1 MSFNKR
7 GFTITEIL
15 VAGVLFLVLGS
26 LIFIA
31 VTKALQSVSSSI
43 GEGKQTATAAVTL
56 DNLLFDIKHAGYGIS
71 VDENSTVISY
81 CNGSGSNDACI
92 VANDVGA
99 KDNKVLLLKETT
111 NILDTGC
118 SDDDPDFGFGFVMWN
133 GSSVVYNATSCDVC
147 GSYKDNISCEW
158 LDGEKKHLGNDTC
171 CNAPNSSLA
180 FGFPIDTDTACQK
193 YGNGLGSGGNAS
205 RACCNKQYCTGIV
218 WYLNEVSTPNYCFN
232 STSVL
237 YRKTTNSTGGYQP
250 AVPVLNCVA
259 DWDIWF
265 GLDTDGDGNVD
276 TWVNNFPTSGGM
288 TNAQIKKQLK
298 LVKVY
303 FFIQASYSPNKDYD
317 YCSSQAAD
325 CDDTCGNGYVL
336 GDRLRDS
343 DGTVHNVCLKHP
355 SDPNWV
361 HYRWNILTLTVASFP
376 DIP

>member
-1 MSFNKR
+1 MSFNRK

-15 VAGVLFLVLGS
+15 IAGVLFLVLGS

-43 GEGKQTATAAVTL
+43 GEGKQTATAAVNL

-81 CNGSGSNDACI
+81 CGGSTSSGYNDACR
-92 VANDVGA
+92 VAVYDIKPV
-99 KDNKVLLLKETT
+99 DNKLLLLRETT
-111 NILDTGC
+111 NLLDTGC

-133 GSSVVYNATSCDVC
+133 GSSVVYNATPCDVC
-147 GSYKDNISCEW
+147 GSYKDSISCEW
-158 LDGEKKHLGNDTC
+158 LDGEKKHLGKDTC
-171 CNAPNSSLA
+171 CHISNSSLA
-180 FGFPIDTDTACQK
+180 FGFPIDTETACK
-193 YGNGLGSGGNAS
+193 SSSAG
-205 RACCNKQYCTGIV
+205 CCNKQYCTGIA
-218 WYLNEVSTPNYCFN
+218 WYLDNNSLDYCFN
-232 STSVL
+232 STYVF
-237 YRKTTNSTGGYQP
+237 YRRSTNSTGGFQKIP
-250 AVPVLNCVA
+250 NPVLNCVA
-259 DWDIWF
+259 DWDMWF

-288 TNAQIKKQLK
+288 NNDQIKDQLK

-303 FFIQASYSPNKDYD
+303 FFVQASYSPNKDYD
-317 YCSSQAAD
+317 YCATQAAD
-325 CDDTCGNGYVL
+325 CDNTCGNGYVL
-336 GDRLRDS
+336 ADRLRDA